1 MRLIRNLFIGLIGL
15 VLLLAAGAYLLPRN
29 VIVEREITIDA
40 PPSEVFP
47 LINSLQR
54 GEEWSPWLERDP
66 EVQISHTGP
75 DAGVG
80 ATMEWASDEP
90 SVGNGRQEIIESVAD
105 TRVATALD
113 FGDMGTAEA
122 WFDLVPNGG
131 GTSVTWG
138 LNADM
143 GMNPMGRWMGLM
155 MNGMVGADYDQG
167 LANLKALVEAG

>member
-75 DAGVG
+75 DAGVDAVSLLG
-80 ATMEWASDEP
+80 
-90 SVGNGRQEIIESVAD
+90 V
-105 TRVATALD
+105 
-113 FGDMGTAEA
+113 
-122 WFDLVPNGG
+122 
-131 GTSVTWG
+131 
-138 LNADM
+138 
-143 GMNPMGRWMGLM
+143 
-155 MNGMVGADYDQG
+155 
-167 LANLKALVEAG
+167 